1 MSLGVCKC
9 NPRLRSSLGPAWYE
23 QDKTFPE
30 EELQSEFKG
39 KVQHKTEQT
48 RVESGRAKQ

>member
-1 MSLGVCKC
+1 M
-9 NPRLRSSLGPAWYE
+9 
-23 QDKTFPE
+23 FPE

-48 RVESGRAKQ
+48 RVGSGRTKQ